1 MTNQLVLQLENI
13 EKTYPLYKQ
22 PQGLTIFKNLDLNLY
37 QGQLTALTGPSG
49 CGKSSLL
56 HICGLLDTPSD
67 GIIKINQQD
76 VTHATG
82 KIRSKLRGQ
91 YLGFIYQFHH
101 LLPEFTAIEN
111 VMMPLIIQGVSKED
125 AYKKSFPLLKRIGL
139 ESRIDHRPA
148 QLSGGEK
155 QRTAI
160 ARALVNDPKV
170 LLADEPTG
178 NLDPETAEQV
188 LTLFLEIA
196 VERKVAA
203 LIATHNME
211 LAARMHRVILFK
223 NQHLVETGS

>member
-1 MTNQLVLQLENI
+1 MTDSPILQLENI

-22 PQGLTIFKNLDLNLY
+22 PQGLTIFSNIDLLLY
-37 QGQLTALTGPSG
+37 QGQLVALTGPSG

-56 HICGLLDTPSD
+56 HICGLLDTPNNGS
-67 GIIKINQQD
+67 IKINGQD
-76 VTHATG
+76 VSRTTRN
-82 KIRSKLRGQ
+82 IRSKLRGQ
-91 YLGFIYQFHH
+91 YLGFVYQFHH
-101 LLPEFTAIEN
+101 LLPEFTALEN
-111 VMMPLIIQGVSKED
+111 VMMPLIIQGCPKED
-125 AYKKSFPLLKRIGL
+125 ARQKSFSLLERMGL
-139 ESRIDHRPA
+139 QDRVHHRPS

-160 ARALVNDPKV
+160 ARALVNDPKI

-196 VERKVAA
+196 LERKVSA

-211 LAARMHRVILFK
+211 LAARMHRIILFK
-223 NQHLVETGS
+223 DQHLVEVSP

>member
-1 MTNQLVLQLENI
+1 MTNIPVLQLENI

-22 PQGLTIFKNLDLNLY
+22 PQGLTIFNNIDLVLY
-37 QGQLTALTGPSG
+37 QGQLVALTGPSG

-56 HICGLLDTPSD
+56 HICGLLDTPNH
-67 GIIKINQQD
+67 GTIKINGQD
-76 VTHATG
+76 VTHASRN
-82 KIRSKLRGQ
+82 IRSKLRGQ
-91 YLGFIYQFHH
+91 YLGFVYQFHH
-101 LLPEFTAIEN
+101 LLPEFTALEN
-111 VMMPLIIQGVSKED
+111 VMMPLIIQGSSKED
-125 AYKKSFPLLKRIGL
+125 AHQKSFNLLQRIGL
-139 ESRIDHRPA
+139 EERIHHRPS

-160 ARALVNDPKV
+160 ARALVNDPKI

-196 VERKVAA
+196 MERKVAA

-211 LAARMHRVILFK
+211 LAARMHRTILFK
-223 NQHLVETGS
+223 DQHLVEQ